1 MFPKKDKNQQV
12 LQEIF
17 HLGRVSLEI
26 TPGFKWWQCF
36 NPLVFR
42 VTRVLSSKIYTSHF
56 FKWYWRRI
64 DIMCMHIYIYAYIQ
78 NSMTVV
84 DTNFV
89 ALAAVFTISWL
100 EAGWCFGFCRSS
112 VFVFIFWENNQPS
125 ENPSPNHPP
134 FPAEERTS
142 IVWCTSSNVWIIS
155 PPPLSSPGAKIWV
168 KSCGFFSVGGSC
180 LCRKVLFQG
189 GWEIKLTSDDF
200 LWNDVFLFFL

>member
-1 MFPKKDKNQQV
+1 MAMLQSLGFSGNPSTLLQDLHISFFQV
-12 LQEIF
+12 
-17 HLGRVSLEI
+17 
-26 TPGFKWWQCF
+26 
-36 NPLVFR
+36 
-42 VTRVLSSKIYTSHF
+42 VLTAYR
-56 FKWYWRRI
+56 YNVYAY
-64 DIMCMHIYIYAYIQ
+64 IYIYAYIQ